1 MYCIDILT
9 YKEVIMKLSLKD
21 KYTKDEL
28 MIEDL
33 LIEKENNIEI
43 YYAPHNEYLNKK
55 AKISPR
61 DIFDKINYLS
71 FLSYYI

>member
-55 AKISPR
+55 AKIF
-61 DIFDKINYLS
+61 IIGITLGVQ
-71 FLSYYI
+71 

>member
-33 LIEKENNIEI
+33 LIENENNIEI
-43 YYAPHNEYLNKK
+43 
-55 AKISPR
+55 
-61 DIFDKINYLS
+61 
-71 FLSYYI
+71 